1 MAVMAFKAV
10 DGSGLARVDFFLRRD
25 NGALL
30 VNEINT
36 LPGLTNLSYFPKMAA
51 HVGLSYPDVV
61 ETILDAATV
70 KLRETQNP

>member
-1 MAVMAFKAV
+1 MDAHRIH
-10 DGSGLARVDFFLRRD
+10 SPPNRT
-25 NGALL
+25 
-30 VNEINT
+30 T